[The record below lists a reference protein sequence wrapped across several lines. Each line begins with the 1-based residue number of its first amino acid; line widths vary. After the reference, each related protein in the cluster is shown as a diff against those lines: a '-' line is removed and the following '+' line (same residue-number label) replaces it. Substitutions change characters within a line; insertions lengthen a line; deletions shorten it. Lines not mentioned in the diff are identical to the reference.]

1 MATSSSRESE
11 SRRKRGIS
19 LGDAVF
25 LLALLLFPSLA
36 IWRAADL
43 FDPRFVFG
51 YVALISVVAYLF
63 YWHDKRRAE
72 SGGWRTPESR
82 LHLVEFLG
90 GWPGAFLAQRA
101 LRHKSSK
108 GSYQAAFWCI
118 VAVHEIA
125 AFDFLQNWK
134 LFNKAIALLG
144 P

>member
-1 MATSSSRESE
+1 MEHSSSGEYERGP
-11 SRRKRGIS
+11 RKGVSI
-19 LGDAVF
+19 GDAVF

-36 IWRAADL
+36 VWRIAGL

-51 YVALISVVAYLF
+51 YVTLISITAFLF

-72 SGGWRTPESR
+72 AGEWRTPESR

-108 GSYQAAFWCI
+108 VSYQVDFWFI
-118 VAVHEIA
+118 VAAHEFA

-134 LFNKAIALLG
+134 FFHKAISLLHG
-144 P
+144 